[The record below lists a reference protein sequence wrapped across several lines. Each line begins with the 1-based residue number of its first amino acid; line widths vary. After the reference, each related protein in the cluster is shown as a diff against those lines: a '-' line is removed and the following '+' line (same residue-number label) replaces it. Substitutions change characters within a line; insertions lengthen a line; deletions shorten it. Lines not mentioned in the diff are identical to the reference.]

1 MLIKQ
6 QQRKDREKKEKTTE
20 KRITSDGFVCRSS
33 RRRRRQGY
41 ENLTGFLL
49 TFLPSFV
56 FLRVTRFTDVLSLS
70 FFYFRTHRRED
81 FQDEVRAVPRRRTGG
96 RTQTGT
102 RVCFRRHLFSDR
114 LWSV

>member
-6 QQRKDREKKEKTTE
+6 QQLKRQRKEGEKTTE
-20 KRITSDGFVCRSS
+20 KRITSEMASFAEAPAGDVAKGTR
-33 RRRRRQGY
+33 Y
-41 ENLTGFLL
+41 TGFLL
-49 TFLPSFV
+49 LIV
-56 FLRVTRFTDVLSLS
+56 YLHATRFTDVLSLS
-70 FFYFRTHRRED
+70 FLYFRTHRRED

-102 RVCFRRHLFSDR
+102 RVCFRRHLFSDT

>member
-6 QQRKDREKKEKTTE
+6 QQLKRQRKEGEKTTE
-20 KRITSDGFVCRSS
+20 KRITSEMASFAEAPAGDVAKGTR
-33 RRRRRQGY
+33 Y
-41 ENLTGFLL
+41 TGFLL
-49 TFLPSFV
+49 LIV
-56 FLRVTRFTDVLSLS
+56 YLHATRFTDVLSLS

-102 RVCFRRHLFSDR
+102 RVCFRRHLFSDT